1 MSRKRGIHVGRRED
15 VCLNPTETA
24 MDGRE
29 GTNPAWSSRQWLSEQ
44 HGVGAVCS
52 ANTKSPGFSAS
63 QAWLSQVCLMLQG
76 REQLRERESSQV
88 RAELK
93 EQPQF
98 WKKEGE
104 FYRNLEIGGN

>member
-1 MSRKRGIHVGRRED
+1 MNRRK
-15 VCLNPTETA
+15 
-24 MDGRE
+24 
-29 GTNPAWSSRQWLSEQ
+29 GTDPAWSSREWSLGW

-52 ANTKSPGFSAS
+52 AKRKSLGFSAS

-76 REQLRERESSQV
+76 REQLRERVESSQV
-88 RAELK
+88 RAERK

-104 FYRNLEIGGN
+104 FYRSLGTGGN